1 MNQQQTIIITVSD
14 PSSDN
19 ELRITMN
26 RHSNVDDWILTFK
39 TILIHQTFNEDTVK
53 DLFSICEEK

>member
-14 PSSDN
+14 PSSN
-19 ELRITMN
+19 NKLRITMN
-26 RHSNVDDWILTFK
+26 QHSNVDDWILTFK